1 MKPLKQFVPLDKK
14 LHDRKSFDCGND
26 ELNRFLSQN
35 AKRGMDARVNYTWVL
50 PAAGIAKSQPK
61 PICAFYT
68 ISVCHV
74 ERDTLPDSIAKTLP
88 RYPLPA
94 FILAQLSVD
103 KRCQGQ
109 GLGDVAFI
117 NAIRRC
123 VQLSNKGQVPSV
135 AIIVDVID
143 DNAMAFYRRL
153 PDFQLLDDNT
163 SKLPRLFLP
172 MKVAER
178 L

>member
-14 LHDRKSFDCGND
+14 FHDRKSFDCGN
-26 ELNRFLSQN
+26 EQLNRFLSQN
-35 AKRGMDARVNYTWVL
+35 AKRGMDVRVNFTWVL
-50 PAAGIAKSQPK
+50 PAAGIEKPHPK
-61 PICAFYT
+61 PICAYYT
-68 ISVCHV
+68 ISVCHI
-74 ERDTLPDSIAKTLP
+74 ERDTLPENIAKTLP

-94 FILAQLSVD
+94 FILAQLAVD

-109 GLGDVAFI
+109 GLGDVALS
-117 NAIRRC
+117 NALRRC
-123 VQLSNKGQVPSV
+123 AQLSKKGQVPSI

-153 PDFQLLDDNT
+153 PDFALLHDNT
-163 SKLPRLFLP
+163 SQLPRLFLP
-172 MKVAER
+172 MKVAES